1 MYLRK
6 SKKPNGRTYL
16 TIVQGYRDED
26 GKNKART
33 VRSLGYV
40 DALEAEFDDPVA
52 HFEEECRRMTEEAAR
67 AQAPVTVEFSAAR
80 KIDKRS
86 EGRVEL
92 GAAVPSA
99 YLHRDLGVWSFFERK
114 RTSRGFSYDPCR
126 VLELLVWDRMAHPSS
141 KRAAWE
147 ARGRFPRK
155 CGFTADDVYRCL
167 TYLDDNADALV
178 SSMNASLEESRGP
191 RDTSCLYYDV
201 TNYYFECDEEDG
213 FRMRGV
219 SKEHRPS
226 PIVQMGLFLDSDGLP
241 LGYELFP
248 GNRNDM
254 TTLLPAMSKAG
265 VRDLPRGE
273 RVVVVADKGLNTSA
287 NIAACVLDGNGYIF
301 SQSVRKATRG
311 LKSWVLDDAGYE
323 ESAPGSFKIKSRVSE
338 KAVYVAGEDGKRRRV
353 MVPVKEVAF
362 WSRDY
367 FERSRRERAK
377 VVEKSRAA
385 VARGDMPSAAAKTSV
400 RYAKDVPVV
409 RETGEAADHN
419 WGHRRG
425 EDRRRRGHGRLLL
438 HRHLR
443 AGHGRPRGHRRL
455 PRALEDRGVLPGD
468 EGRPRR
474 APRLLLH
481 RVPHTRPLP
490 RLLHSAARHA
500 AHAAGHGA
508 QILRSADIGGS
519 RRRDG
524 PPHGPQPLPVR
535 LPDRPHRRARGSRR
549 DRPVAPGAHPRADPI
564 HHGGCEETEELGRTT
579 PENVTR
585 KRAVLPAP
593 EPVPGGVVFI

>member
-1 MYLRK
+1 M
-6 SKKPNGRTYL
+6 
-16 TIVQGYRDED
+16 
-26 GKNKART
+26 
-33 VRSLGYV
+33 
-40 DALEAEFDDPVA
+40 
-52 HFEEECRRMTEEAAR
+52 
-67 AQAPVTVEFSAAR
+67 TVEFSAAR
-80 KIDKRS
+80 RIDKRS

-126 VLELLVWDRMAHPSS
+126 ILELLVWDRIAHPSS

-167 TYLDDNADALV
+167 TYLDENADALV

-191 RDTSCLYYDV
+191 RDASCLYYDV
-201 TNYYFECDEEDG
+201 TNYYFECGEEDG

-265 VRDLPRGE
+265 VRDLPWGE

-323 ESAPGSFKIKSRVSE
+323 ESASGSFKIKSRISE

-385 VARGDMPSAAAKTSV
+385 VAAATYRRRRRKRRCATRRTCPS
-400 RYAKDVPVV
+400 V
-409 RETGEAADHN
+409 RETGEAASHN
-419 WGHRRG
+419 WVVDEERIA
-425 EDRRRRGHGRLLL
+425 RRRGHGRLLL

-443 AGHGRPRGHRRL
+443 AGDGRPRRHRRL
-455 PRALEDRGVLPGD
+455 PRALADRGVLPGD

-474 APRLLLH
+474 APGLLLH
-481 RVPHTRPLP
+481 RVPHTRTLP
-490 RLLHSAARHA
+490 RLLRGAARHA
-500 AHAAGHGA
+500 AHAARHRA

-579 PENVTR
+579 PEKVTR
-585 KRAVLPAP
+585 KRAVLPAQRRRTALF
-593 EPVPGGVVFI
+593 GCKS

>member
-16 TIVQGYRDED
+16 TIVQGYRDAD
-26 GKNKART
+26 GKNRART
-33 VRSLGYV
+33 VKSLGYV

-52 HFEEECRRMTEEAAR
+52 HFEEECRRMTAEAAR
-67 AQAPVTVEFSAAR
+67 AEAPIAVEFTASK
-80 KIDKRS
+80 KIDKRA

-99 YLHRDLGVWSFFERK
+99 YLHRDLGIWPFFERK
-114 RTSRGFSYDPCR
+114 RTARGFAFDPCR
-126 VLELLVWDRMAHPSS
+126 VLELLVWDRIAHPSS
-141 KRAAWE
+141 KLAAWQ

-155 CGFTADDVYRCL
+155 CDFAADDVYRCL
-167 TYLDDNADALV
+167 TYLDDNAGALV
-178 SSMNASLEESRGP
+178 RHMNASLEAARGP
-191 RDTSCLYYDV
+191 RDTTCLYYDV
-201 TNYYFECDEEDG
+201 TNYYFESEGEDG

-226 PIVQMGLFLDSDGLP
+226 PIVQMGLFLDSDGIP
-241 LGYELFP
+241 LDYELFP

-301 SQSVRKATRG
+301 SQSVRKATKG

-323 ESAPGSFKIKSRVSE
+323 ESASGSFKIKSRISE

-385 VARGDMPSAAAKTSV
+385 VARGDMSSAAAKTSV

-419 WGHRRG
+419 WVID
-425 EDRRRRGHGRLLL
+425 EDRIAADEAMDGYYCIVTSEQDMDDREVIDAYRGLWRIEESFRVMKGDLGARPVYCSTESHIRAHFLVCYIALLAMRLMQLDTGRKY
-438 HRHLR
+438 
-443 AGHGRPRGHRRL
+443 
-455 PRALEDRGVLPGD
+455 
-468 EGRPRR
+468 
-474 APRLLLH
+474 
-481 RVPHTRPLP
+481 
-490 RLLHSAARHA
+490 SAAQISEA
-500 AHAAGHGA
+500 LAGVTGHLMDRNLYLFDYRTDLTDELAGA
-508 QILRSADIGGS
+508 VGIDLSRQVLTRGQIRSIMAD
-519 RRRDG
+519 
-524 PPHGPQPLPVR
+524 VKK
-535 LPDRPHRRARGSRR
+535 
-549 DRPVAPGAHPRADPI
+549 PR
-564 HHGGCEETEELGRTT
+564 
-579 PENVTR
+579 
-585 KRAVLPAP
+585 K
-593 EPVPGGVVFI
+593 

>member
-52 HFEEECRRMTEEAAR
+52 HFEEECRRMTAEAAR
-67 AQAPVTVEFSAAR
+67 AEAPIAVEFTASK
-80 KIDKRS
+80 KIDKRA

-99 YLHRDLGVWSFFERK
+99 YLHRDLGIWSFFERK
-114 RTSRGFSYDPCR
+114 RTARGFSYDPCR
-126 VLELLVWDRMAHPSS
+126 ILELLVWDRIAHPSS

-167 TYLDDNADALV
+167 TYLDENADALV

-191 RDTSCLYYDV
+191 RDASCLYYDV

-265 VRDLPRGE
+265 VRDLPWGE

-301 SQSVRKATRG
+301 SQSVRKAAKG

-323 ESAPGSFKIKSRVSE
+323 ESASGSFKIKSRISE

-353 MVPVKEVAF
+353 TVPVKEVAF

-385 VARGDMPSAAAKTSV
+385 VARGDLSSAAAKTSV

-409 RETGEAADHN
+409 RGTGEAADHN
-419 WGHRRG
+419 WVVDEERIAADEAMDGYYCIVTSEQEMDDRDVIDAYRG
-425 EDRRRRGHGRLLL
+425 LWRIEESFRVMKGDFDARPVYCSTESHIRAHFLVCYIALLAMRLMQLDTGRKY
-438 HRHLR
+438 
-443 AGHGRPRGHRRL
+443 
-455 PRALEDRGVLPGD
+455 
-468 EGRPRR
+468 
-474 APRLLLH
+474 
-481 RVPHTRPLP
+481 
-490 RLLHSAARHA
+490 SAAQISEA
-500 AHAAGHGA
+500 LAGVTATSWTATSTCSTTGPTSPTSS
-508 QILRSADIGGS
+508 REPSGS
-519 RRRDG
+519 TC
-524 PPHGPQPLPVR
+524 
-535 LPDRPHRRARGSRR
+535 RARCSPAGRS
-549 DRPVAPGAHPRADPI
+549 DPSW
-564 HHGGCEETEELGRTT
+564 RM
-579 PENVTR
+579 
-585 KRAVLPAP
+585 
-593 EPVPGGVVFI
+593 

>member
-16 TIVQGYRDED
+16 TIVQGYRDEN
-26 GKNKART
+26 GKNRART
-33 VRSLGYV
+33 VKSLGYV
-40 DALEAEFDDPVA
+40 DALEAEFGDPVA
-52 HFEEECRRMTEEAAR
+52 HFEEECRRMTAEAAR
-67 AQAPVTVEFSAAR
+67 AEAPIAVQFTASK
-80 KIDKRS
+80 KIDKRA

-99 YLHRDLGVWSFFERK
+99 YLHRDLGIWSFFERK
-114 RTSRGFSYDPCR
+114 RTARGFSYDPCR
-126 VLELLVWDRMAHPSS
+126 ILELLVWDRIAHPSS
-141 KRAAWE
+141 KHAAWQ
-147 ARGRFPRK
+147 ARERFPRK

-167 TYLDDNADALV
+167 TYLDGNADALV

-191 RDTSCLYYDV
+191 RDASCLYYDV
-201 TNYYFECDEEDG
+201 TNYYFECGEEDG

-301 SQSVRKATRG
+301 SQSVRKATKG

-323 ESAPGSFKIKSRVSE
+323 ESASGSFKIKSRVSE

-385 VARGDMPSAAAKTSV
+385 VARGDMSSAAAKTSV

-419 WGHRRG
+419 WVID
-425 EDRRRRGHGRLLL
+425 EDRIAADEAMDGYYCLVTSEQEMDDREVIDAYRGLWRIEESFRVMKGDLDARPVYCSTESHIRAHFLVCYIALLAMRLMQLDTGRKY
-438 HRHLR
+438 
-443 AGHGRPRGHRRL
+443 
-455 PRALEDRGVLPGD
+455 
-468 EGRPRR
+468 
-474 APRLLLH
+474 
-481 RVPHTRPLP
+481 
-490 RLLHSAARHA
+490 SAAQISEA
-500 AHAAGHGA
+500 LAGVTGHLMDRNLYLFDYRTDLTDELAGA
-508 QILRSADIGGS
+508 VGIDLSRQVLTRGQIRSIMAD
-519 RRRDG
+519 
-524 PPHGPQPLPVR
+524 VKK
-535 LPDRPHRRARGSRR
+535 
-549 DRPVAPGAHPRADPI
+549 PR
-564 HHGGCEETEELGRTT
+564 
-579 PENVTR
+579 
-585 KRAVLPAP
+585 K
-593 EPVPGGVVFI
+593 

>member
-52 HFEEECRRMTEEAAR
+52 HFEEECRRMTAEAAR
-67 AQAPVTVEFSAAR
+67 AEAPIAVEFTASK
-80 KIDKRS
+80 KIDKRA

-126 VLELLVWDRMAHPSS
+126 ILELLVWDRIAHPSS

-167 TYLDDNADALV
+167 TYLDENADALV

-191 RDTSCLYYDV
+191 RDASCLYYDV

-265 VRDLPRGE
+265 VRDLPWGE

-323 ESAPGSFKIKSRVSE
+323 ESASGSFKIKSRISE

-353 MVPVKEVAF
+353 TVPVKEVAF

-385 VARGDMPSAAAKTSV
+385 VARGDLSSAAAKTSV

-419 WGHRRG
+419 WVVDEERIAADEAMDGYYCIVTSEQEMDDRDVIDAYRG
-425 EDRRRRGHGRLLL
+425 LWRIEESFRVMKGDLGARPVYCSTESRIRAHFLVCYVALLAMRLMQLDTGRKY
-438 HRHLR
+438 
-443 AGHGRPRGHRRL
+443 
-455 PRALEDRGVLPGD
+455 
-468 EGRPRR
+468 
-474 APRLLLH
+474 
-481 RVPHTRPLP
+481 
-490 RLLHSAARHA
+490 SAAQISEA
-500 AHAAGHGA
+500 LAGVTGHLMDRNLYLFDYRTDLTDELAGA
-508 QILRSADIGGS
+508 VGIDLSRQVLTRGQIRSIMAD
-519 RRRDG
+519 
-524 PPHGPQPLPVR
+524 VKK
-535 LPDRPHRRARGSRR
+535 
-549 DRPVAPGAHPRADPI
+549 PRS
-564 HHGGCEETEELGRTT
+564 
-579 PENVTR
+579 
-585 KRAVLPAP
+585 
-593 EPVPGGVVFI
+593 

>member
-33 VRSLGYV
+33 VKSLGYV

-52 HFEEECRRMTEEAAR
+52 HFEEECRRMTAEAAR

-80 KIDKRS
+80 RIDKRS

-126 VLELLVWDRMAHPSS
+126 ILELLVWDRIAHPSS

-167 TYLDDNADALV
+167 TYLDGNADALV

-191 RDTSCLYYDV
+191 RDASCLYYDV

-265 VRDLPRGE
+265 VRDLPWGE

-301 SQSVRKATRG
+301 SQSVRKATKG

-323 ESAPGSFKIKSRVSE
+323 ESASGSFKIKSRISE

-385 VARGDMPSAAAKTSV
+385 VARGDLSSAAAKTSV

-409 RETGEAADHN
+409 RETGEAASHN
-419 WGHRRG
+419 WVVDEERIAADEAMDGYYCIVTSEQEMDDRDVIDAYRG
-425 EDRRRRGHGRLLL
+425 LWRIEESFRVMKGDFDARPVYCSTESHIRAHFLVCYVALLAMRLMQLDTGRKY
-438 HRHLR
+438 
-443 AGHGRPRGHRRL
+443 
-455 PRALEDRGVLPGD
+455 
-468 EGRPRR
+468 
-474 APRLLLH
+474 
-481 RVPHTRPLP
+481 
-490 RLLHSAARHA
+490 SAAQISEA
-500 AHAAGHGA
+500 LAGVTGHLMDRNLYLFDYRTDLTDELAGA
-508 QILRSADIGGS
+508 VGIDLSRQVLTRGQIRSIMAD
-519 RRRDG
+519 
-524 PPHGPQPLPVR
+524 VKK
-535 LPDRPHRRARGSRR
+535 
-549 DRPVAPGAHPRADPI
+549 PRS
-564 HHGGCEETEELGRTT
+564 
-579 PENVTR
+579 
-585 KRAVLPAP
+585 
-593 EPVPGGVVFI
+593 

>member
-16 TIVQGYRDED
+16 TIVQGYRDAG
-26 GKNKART
+26 GKNRART
-33 VRSLGYV
+33 VKSLGYV

-52 HFEEECRRMTEEAAR
+52 HFEEECRRMTAEAAR
-67 AQAPVTVEFSAAR
+67 AEAPIAVEFTASK
-80 KIDKRS
+80 KIDKRA

-99 YLHRDLGVWSFFERK
+99 YLHRDLGIWSFFERK
-114 RTSRGFSYDPCR
+114 RTARGFSYDPCR
-126 VLELLVWDRMAHPSS
+126 ILELLVWDRIAHPSS

-167 TYLDDNADALV
+167 TYLDENADALV

-191 RDTSCLYYDV
+191 RDASCLYYDV

-265 VRDLPRGE
+265 VRDLPWGE

-301 SQSVRKATRG
+301 SQSVRKATKG

-323 ESAPGSFKIKSRVSE
+323 ESASGSFKIKSRISE

-353 MVPVKEVAF
+353 TVPVKEVAF

-385 VARGDMPSAAAKTSV
+385 VARGDLSSAAAKTSV

-409 RETGEAADHN
+409 RETGEAASHN
-419 WGHRRG
+419 WVVDEERIAADEAMDGYYCIVTSEQEMDDRDVIDAYRG
-425 EDRRRRGHGRLLL
+425 LWRIEESFRVMKGDFDARPVYCSTESHIRAHFLVCYIALLAMRLMQLDTGRKY
-438 HRHLR
+438 
-443 AGHGRPRGHRRL
+443 
-455 PRALEDRGVLPGD
+455 
-468 EGRPRR
+468 
-474 APRLLLH
+474 
-481 RVPHTRPLP
+481 
-490 RLLHSAARHA
+490 SAAQISEA
-500 AHAAGHGA
+500 LAGVTGHLMDRNLYLFDYRTDLTDELAGA
-508 QILRSADIGGS
+508 VGIDLSRQVLTRGQIRSIMAD
-519 RRRDG
+519 
-524 PPHGPQPLPVR
+524 VKK
-535 LPDRPHRRARGSRR
+535 
-549 DRPVAPGAHPRADPI
+549 PRS
-564 HHGGCEETEELGRTT
+564 
-579 PENVTR
+579 
-585 KRAVLPAP
+585 
-593 EPVPGGVVFI
+593 

>member
-16 TIVQGYRDED
+16 TIVQGYRDEN
-26 GKNKART
+26 GKNRART
-33 VRSLGYV
+33 VKSLGYV
-40 DALEAEFDDPVA
+40 DALEAEFGDPVA
-52 HFEEECRRMTEEAAR
+52 HFEEECRRMTAEAAR
-67 AQAPVTVEFSAAR
+67 AEAPIAVEFTASK
-80 KIDKRS
+80 KIDKRA

-99 YLHRDLGVWSFFERK
+99 YLHRDLGIWSFFERK
-114 RTSRGFSYDPCR
+114 RTARGFSYDPCR
-126 VLELLVWDRMAHPSS
+126 ILELLVWDRIAHPSS
-141 KRAAWE
+141 KHAAWE
-147 ARGRFPRK
+147 ARERFPRK

-167 TYLDDNADALV
+167 TYLDGNADALV

-191 RDTSCLYYDV
+191 RDASCLYYDV
-201 TNYYFECDEEDG
+201 TNYYFECGEEDG

-265 VRDLPRGE
+265 VRDLPWGE

-301 SQSVRKATRG
+301 SQSVRKATKG

-323 ESAPGSFKIKSRVSE
+323 ESASGSFKIKSRVSE
-338 KAVYVAGEDGKRRRV
+338 KAVYVAGEDGRRRKA

-385 VARGDMPSAAAKTSV
+385 VARGDMSSSAAKTSV

-419 WGHRRG
+419 WVIDEERIAADEAMDGYYCIVTSEQDMDDREVIDAYRG
-425 EDRRRRGHGRLLL
+425 LWRIEESFRVMKGDFDARPVYCSTESHIRAHFLVCYIALLAMRLMQLDTGRKY
-438 HRHLR
+438 
-443 AGHGRPRGHRRL
+443 
-455 PRALEDRGVLPGD
+455 
-468 EGRPRR
+468 
-474 APRLLLH
+474 
-481 RVPHTRPLP
+481 
-490 RLLHSAARHA
+490 SAAQISEA
-500 AHAAGHGA
+500 LAGVTGHLMDRNLYLFDYRTDLTDELAGA
-508 QILRSADIGGS
+508 VGIDLSRQVLTRGQIRSIMAD
-519 RRRDG
+519 
-524 PPHGPQPLPVR
+524 VKK
-535 LPDRPHRRARGSRR
+535 
-549 DRPVAPGAHPRADPI
+549 PRS
-564 HHGGCEETEELGRTT
+564 
-579 PENVTR
+579 
-585 KRAVLPAP
+585 
-593 EPVPGGVVFI
+593 

>member
-16 TIVQGYRDED
+16 TIVQGYRDEN
-26 GKNKART
+26 GKNRART
-33 VRSLGYV
+33 VKSLGYV
-40 DALEAEFDDPVA
+40 DALEAEFGDPVA
-52 HFEEECRRMTEEAAR
+52 HFEEECRRMTAEAAR
-67 AQAPVTVEFSAAR
+67 AEAPIAVQFTASK
-80 KIDKRS
+80 KIDKRA

-99 YLHRDLGVWSFFERK
+99 YLHRDLGIWSFFERK
-114 RTSRGFSYDPCR
+114 RTARGFSYDPCR
-126 VLELLVWDRMAHPSS
+126 ILELLVWDRIAHPSS
-141 KRAAWE
+141 KHAAWE
-147 ARGRFPRK
+147 ARERFPRK

-167 TYLDDNADALV
+167 TYLDGNADALV

-191 RDTSCLYYDV
+191 RDASCLYYDV
-201 TNYYFECDEEDG
+201 TNYYFECGEEDG

-323 ESAPGSFKIKSRVSE
+323 ESASGSFRIKSRVSE

-385 VARGDMPSAAAKTSV
+385 VARGDMSSAAAKTSV

-419 WGHRRG
+419 WVID
-425 EDRRRRGHGRLLL
+425 EDRIAADEAMDGYYCIVTSEQDMDDREVIDAYRGLWRIEESFRVMKGDFDARPVYCSTESHIRAHFLVCYIALLAMRLMQLDTGRKY
-438 HRHLR
+438 
-443 AGHGRPRGHRRL
+443 
-455 PRALEDRGVLPGD
+455 
-468 EGRPRR
+468 
-474 APRLLLH
+474 
-481 RVPHTRPLP
+481 
-490 RLLHSAARHA
+490 SAAQISEA
-500 AHAAGHGA
+500 LAGVTGHLMDRNLYLFDYRTDLTDELAGA
-508 QILRSADIGGS
+508 VGIDLSRQVLTRGQIRSIMAD
-519 RRRDG
+519 
-524 PPHGPQPLPVR
+524 VKK
-535 LPDRPHRRARGSRR
+535 
-549 DRPVAPGAHPRADPI
+549 PRS
-564 HHGGCEETEELGRTT
+564 
-579 PENVTR
+579 
-585 KRAVLPAP
+585 
-593 EPVPGGVVFI
+593 

>member
-16 TIVQGYRDED
+16 TIVQGYRDEN
-26 GKNKART
+26 GKNRART
-33 VRSLGYV
+33 VKSLGYV
-40 DALEAEFDDPVA
+40 DALEAELDDPVA
-52 HFEEECRRMTEEAAR
+52 HFEEECRRMTAEAAR
-67 AQAPVTVEFSAAR
+67 AEAPIAVEFTASK
-80 KIDKRS
+80 KIDKRA

-99 YLHRDLGVWSFFERK
+99 YLHRDLGIWSFFERK
-114 RTSRGFSYDPCR
+114 RTARGFSYDPCR
-126 VLELLVWDRMAHPSS
+126 ILELLVWDRIAHPSS
-141 KRAAWE
+141 KHAAWQ
-147 ARGRFPRK
+147 ARERFPRK

-167 TYLDDNADALV
+167 TYLDGNADALV

-191 RDTSCLYYDV
+191 RDASCLYYDV
-201 TNYYFECDEEDG
+201 TNYYFECGEEDG

-301 SQSVRKATRG
+301 SQSVRKATKG
-311 LKSWVLDDAGYE
+311 LKSWVLDDAGYG
-323 ESAPGSFKIKSRVSE
+323 ESAPGSFRIKSRVSE

-385 VARGDMPSAAAKTSV
+385 VARGDMSSAAAKTSV

-419 WGHRRG
+419 WVID
-425 EDRRRRGHGRLLL
+425 EDRIAADEAMDGYYCLVTSEQEMDDREVIDAYRGLWRIEESFRVMKGDLDARPVYCSTESHIRAHFLVCYIALLAMRLMQLDTGRKY
-438 HRHLR
+438 
-443 AGHGRPRGHRRL
+443 
-455 PRALEDRGVLPGD
+455 
-468 EGRPRR
+468 
-474 APRLLLH
+474 
-481 RVPHTRPLP
+481 
-490 RLLHSAARHA
+490 SAAQISEA
-500 AHAAGHGA
+500 LAGVTGHLVDRNLYLFDYRTDLTDELAGA
-508 QILRSADIGGS
+508 VGIDLSRQVLTRGQIRSIMAD
-519 RRRDG
+519 
-524 PPHGPQPLPVR
+524 VR
-535 LPDRPHRRARGSRR
+535 K
-549 DRPVAPGAHPRADPI
+549 PRS
-564 HHGGCEETEELGRTT
+564 
-579 PENVTR
+579 
-585 KRAVLPAP
+585 
-593 EPVPGGVVFI
+593 

>member
-80 KIDKRS
+80 RIGKRS

-126 VLELLVWDRMAHPSS
+126 ILELLVWDRIAHPSS

-167 TYLDDNADALV
+167 TYLDENADALV

-191 RDTSCLYYDV
+191 RDASCLYYDV
-201 TNYYFECDEEDG
+201 TNYYFECGEEDG

-265 VRDLPRGE
+265 VRDLPWGE

-323 ESAPGSFKIKSRVSE
+323 ESASGSFKIKSRISE

-385 VARGDMPSAAAKTSV
+385 VARGDLSSAAAKTSV

-409 RETGEAADHN
+409 RETGEAASHN
-419 WGHRRG
+419 WVVDEERIAADEAMDGYYCIVTSEQEMDDRDVIDAYRG
-425 EDRRRRGHGRLLL
+425 LWRIEESFRVMKGDLGARPVYCSTESRIRAHFLVCYVALLVMRLMQLDTGRKY
-438 HRHLR
+438 
-443 AGHGRPRGHRRL
+443 
-455 PRALEDRGVLPGD
+455 
-468 EGRPRR
+468 
-474 APRLLLH
+474 
-481 RVPHTRPLP
+481 
-490 RLLHSAARHA
+490 SAAQISEA
-500 AHAAGHGA
+500 LAGVTGHLMDRNLYLFDYRTDLTDELAGA
-508 QILRSADIGGS
+508 VGIDLSRQVLTRGQIRSIMAD
-519 RRRDG
+519 
-524 PPHGPQPLPVR
+524 VKK
-535 LPDRPHRRARGSRR
+535 
-549 DRPVAPGAHPRADPI
+549 PRS
-564 HHGGCEETEELGRTT
+564 
-579 PENVTR
+579 
-585 KRAVLPAP
+585 
-593 EPVPGGVVFI
+593 

>member
-16 TIVQGYRDED
+16 TIVQGYRDAG
-26 GKNKART
+26 GKNRART
-33 VRSLGYV
+33 VKSLGYV

-52 HFEEECRRMTEEAAR
+52 HFEEECRRMTAEAAR
-67 AQAPVTVEFSAAR
+67 AEAPVTVEFSAAR
-80 KIDKRS
+80 RIDKRS

-114 RTSRGFSYDPCR
+114 RTARGFSYDPCR
-126 VLELLVWDRMAHPSS
+126 ILELLVWDRIAHPSS

-167 TYLDDNADALV
+167 TYLDENADALV
-178 SSMNASLEESRGP
+178 SSMNASLEQSRGP
-191 RDTSCLYYDV
+191 RDASCLYYDV

-265 VRDLPRGE
+265 VRDLPWGE

-301 SQSVRKATRG
+301 SQSVRKATKG

-323 ESAPGSFKIKSRVSE
+323 ESASGSFKIKSRISE
-338 KAVYVAGEDGKRRRV
+338 KAVYVAGEDGKKRRV
-353 MVPVKEVAF
+353 TVPVKEVAF

-385 VARGDMPSAAAKTSV
+385 VARGDLSSAAAKTSV

-419 WGHRRG
+419 WVVDEERIAADEAMDGYYCIVTSEQEMDDRDVIDAYRG
-425 EDRRRRGHGRLLL
+425 LWRIEESFRVMKGDFDARPVYCSTESHIRAHFLVCYIALLAMRLMQLDTGRKY
-438 HRHLR
+438 
-443 AGHGRPRGHRRL
+443 
-455 PRALEDRGVLPGD
+455 
-468 EGRPRR
+468 
-474 APRLLLH
+474 
-481 RVPHTRPLP
+481 
-490 RLLHSAARHA
+490 SAAQISEA
-500 AHAAGHGA
+500 LAGVTGHLMDRNLYLFDYRTDLTDELAGA
-508 QILRSADIGGS
+508 VGIDLSRQVLTRGQIRSIMAD
-519 RRRDG
+519 
-524 PPHGPQPLPVR
+524 VKK
-535 LPDRPHRRARGSRR
+535 
-549 DRPVAPGAHPRADPI
+549 PRS
-564 HHGGCEETEELGRTT
+564 
-579 PENVTR
+579 
-585 KRAVLPAP
+585 
-593 EPVPGGVVFI
+593 

>member
-33 VRSLGYV
+33 VKSLGYV

-52 HFEEECRRMTEEAAR
+52 HFEEECRRMTAEAAR
-67 AQAPVTVEFSAAR
+67 AEAPIAVEFTASK
-80 KIDKRS
+80 KIDKRA

-126 VLELLVWDRMAHPSS
+126 ILELLVWDRIAHPSS

-167 TYLDDNADALV
+167 TYLDENADALV

-191 RDTSCLYYDV
+191 RDASCLYYDV

-265 VRDLPRGE
+265 VRDLPWGE

-323 ESAPGSFKIKSRVSE
+323 ESASGSFKIKSRISE

-353 MVPVKEVAF
+353 TVPVKEVAF

-385 VARGDMPSAAAKTSV
+385 VARGDLSSAAAKTSV

-419 WGHRRG
+419 WVVDEERIAADEAMDGYYCIVTSEQEMDDRDVIDAYRG
-425 EDRRRRGHGRLLL
+425 LWRIEESFRVMKGDLGARPVYCSTESRIRAHFLVCYVALLAMRLMQLDTGRKY
-438 HRHLR
+438 
-443 AGHGRPRGHRRL
+443 
-455 PRALEDRGVLPGD
+455 
-468 EGRPRR
+468 
-474 APRLLLH
+474 
-481 RVPHTRPLP
+481 
-490 RLLHSAARHA
+490 SAAQISEA
-500 AHAAGHGA
+500 LAGVTGHLMDRNLYLFDYRTDLTDELAGA
-508 QILRSADIGGS
+508 VGIDLSRQVLTRGQIRSIMAD
-519 RRRDG
+519 
-524 PPHGPQPLPVR
+524 VKK
-535 LPDRPHRRARGSRR
+535 
-549 DRPVAPGAHPRADPI
+549 PRS
-564 HHGGCEETEELGRTT
+564 
-579 PENVTR
+579 
-585 KRAVLPAP
+585 
-593 EPVPGGVVFI
+593 

>member
-1 MYLRK
+1 MIVYLRK

-126 VLELLVWDRMAHPSS
+126 ILELLVWDRIAHPSS

-167 TYLDDNADALV
+167 TYLDENADALV

-191 RDTSCLYYDV
+191 RDASCLYYDV

-265 VRDLPRGE
+265 VRDLPWGE

-301 SQSVRKATRG
+301 SQSVRKATR
-311 LKSWVLDDAGYE
+311 
-323 ESAPGSFKIKSRVSE
+323 
-338 KAVYVAGEDGKRRRV
+338 
-353 MVPVKEVAF
+353 
-362 WSRDY
+362 
-367 FERSRRERAK
+367 
-377 VVEKSRAA
+377 
-385 VARGDMPSAAAKTSV
+385 
-400 RYAKDVPVV
+400 
-409 RETGEAADHN
+409 
-419 WGHRRG
+419 
-425 EDRRRRGHGRLLL
+425 
-438 HRHLR
+438 
-443 AGHGRPRGHRRL
+443 
-455 PRALEDRGVLPGD
+455 
-468 EGRPRR
+468 
-474 APRLLLH
+474 
-481 RVPHTRPLP
+481 
-490 RLLHSAARHA
+490 
-500 AHAAGHGA
+500 
-508 QILRSADIGGS
+508 
-519 RRRDG
+519 
-524 PPHGPQPLPVR
+524 
-535 LPDRPHRRARGSRR
+535 
-549 DRPVAPGAHPRADPI
+549 
-564 HHGGCEETEELGRTT
+564 C
-579 PENVTR
+579 
-585 KRAVLPAP
+585 
-593 EPVPGGVVFI
+593 

>member
-33 VRSLGYV
+33 VKSLGYV

-52 HFEEECRRMTEEAAR
+52 HFEEECRRMTAEAAR
-67 AQAPVTVEFSAAR
+67 AEAPIAVEFTASK
-80 KIDKRS
+80 KIDKRA

-99 YLHRDLGVWSFFERK
+99 YLHRDLGIWSFFERK
-114 RTSRGFSYDPCR
+114 RTARGFSYDPCR
-126 VLELLVWDRMAHPSS
+126 ILELLVWDRIAHPSS
-141 KRAAWE
+141 KRAAWQ

-167 TYLDDNADALV
+167 TYLDENADALV
-178 SSMNASLEESRGP
+178 SSMNASLEQSRGP
-191 RDTSCLYYDV
+191 RDASCLYYDV

-265 VRDLPRGE
+265 VRDLPWGE

-301 SQSVRKATRG
+301 SQSVRKATKG

-323 ESAPGSFKIKSRVSE
+323 ESASGSFKIKSRISE

-353 MVPVKEVAF
+353 TVPVKEVAF

-385 VARGDMPSAAAKTSV
+385 VARGDLSSAAAKTSV

-409 RETGEAADHN
+409 RETGEAASHN
-419 WGHRRG
+419 WVVDEERIAADEAMDGYYCIVTSEQEMDDRDVIDAYRG
-425 EDRRRRGHGRLLL
+425 LWRIEESFRVMKGDFDARPVYCSTESHIRAHFLVCYIALLAMRLMQLDTGRKY
-438 HRHLR
+438 
-443 AGHGRPRGHRRL
+443 
-455 PRALEDRGVLPGD
+455 
-468 EGRPRR
+468 
-474 APRLLLH
+474 
-481 RVPHTRPLP
+481 
-490 RLLHSAARHA
+490 SAAQISEA
-500 AHAAGHGA
+500 LAGVTGHLMDRNLYLFDYRTDLTDELAGA
-508 QILRSADIGGS
+508 VGIDLSRQVLTRGQIRSIMAD
-519 RRRDG
+519 
-524 PPHGPQPLPVR
+524 VKK
-535 LPDRPHRRARGSRR
+535 
-549 DRPVAPGAHPRADPI
+549 PRS
-564 HHGGCEETEELGRTT
+564 
-579 PENVTR
+579 
-585 KRAVLPAP
+585 
-593 EPVPGGVVFI
+593 

>member
-26 GKNKART
+26 GKNRART

-40 DALEAEFDDPVA
+40 DALEAEFGDPVA

-99 YLHRDLGVWSFFERK
+99 YLHRDLGVWSFFERR
-114 RTSRGFSYDPCR
+114 RTSRGFDYDPCR
-126 VLELLVWDRMAHPSS
+126 ILELLVWDRMAHPSS
-141 KRAAWE
+141 KHAAWE
-147 ARGRFPRK
+147 ARERFPRK
-155 CGFTADDVYRCL
+155 CSFTADDVYRCL

-178 SSMNASLEESRGP
+178 SSMNASLEASRGP

-201 TNYYFECDEEDG
+201 TNYYFECEEEDG

-265 VRDLPRGE
+265 VRDLPWGQ

-301 SQSVRKATRG
+301 SQSVRKATKG

-323 ESAPGSFKIKSRVSE
+323 ESASGSFKIKSRISE

-385 VARGDMPSAAAKTSV
+385 VARGDMSSAAAKTPV

-419 WGHRRG
+419 WVID
-425 EDRRRRGHGRLLL
+425 EDRIAADEAMDGYYCIVTSEQDMDDREVIDAYRGLWRIEESFRVMKGDFDARPVYCSTESHIRAHFLVCYIALLAMRLMQLDTGRKY
-438 HRHLR
+438 
-443 AGHGRPRGHRRL
+443 
-455 PRALEDRGVLPGD
+455 
-468 EGRPRR
+468 
-474 APRLLLH
+474 
-481 RVPHTRPLP
+481 
-490 RLLHSAARHA
+490 SAAQISEA
-500 AHAAGHGA
+500 LAGVTGHLMDRNLYLFDYRTDLTDELAGA
-508 QILRSADIGGS
+508 VGIDLSRQVLTRGQIRSIMAD
-519 RRRDG
+519 
-524 PPHGPQPLPVR
+524 VKK
-535 LPDRPHRRARGSRR
+535 
-549 DRPVAPGAHPRADPI
+549 PRS
-564 HHGGCEETEELGRTT
+564 
-579 PENVTR
+579 
-585 KRAVLPAP
+585 
-593 EPVPGGVVFI
+593 

>member
-16 TIVQGYRDED
+16 TIVQGYRDAG
-26 GKNKART
+26 GKNRART
-33 VRSLGYV
+33 VKSLGYV

-52 HFEEECRRMTEEAAR
+52 HFEEECRRMTAEAAR
-67 AQAPVTVEFSAAR
+67 AEAPIAVEFTASK
-80 KIDKRS
+80 KIDKRA

-114 RTSRGFSYDPCR
+114 RTARGFSYDPCR
-126 VLELLVWDRMAHPSS
+126 ILELLVWDRIAHPSS
-141 KRAAWE
+141 KRAAWQ

-167 TYLDDNADALV
+167 TYLDENADALV

-191 RDTSCLYYDV
+191 RDASCLYYDV

-265 VRDLPRGE
+265 VRDLPWGE

-301 SQSVRKATRG
+301 SQSVRKATKG

-323 ESAPGSFKIKSRVSE
+323 ESASGSFKIKSRISE

-353 MVPVKEVAF
+353 TVPVKEVAF

-385 VARGDMPSAAAKTSV
+385 VARGDLSSAAAKTSV

-409 RETGEAADHN
+409 RETGEAASHN
-419 WGHRRG
+419 WVVDEERIAADEAMDGYYCIVTSEQEMDDRDVIDAYRG
-425 EDRRRRGHGRLLL
+425 LWRIEESFRVMKGDFDARPVYCSTESHIRAHFLVCYIALLAMRLMQLDTGRKY
-438 HRHLR
+438 
-443 AGHGRPRGHRRL
+443 
-455 PRALEDRGVLPGD
+455 
-468 EGRPRR
+468 
-474 APRLLLH
+474 
-481 RVPHTRPLP
+481 
-490 RLLHSAARHA
+490 SAAQISEA
-500 AHAAGHGA
+500 LAGVTGHLMDRNLYLFDYRTDLTDELAGA
-508 QILRSADIGGS
+508 VGIDLSRQVLTRGQIRSIMAD
-519 RRRDG
+519 
-524 PPHGPQPLPVR
+524 VKK
-535 LPDRPHRRARGSRR
+535 
-549 DRPVAPGAHPRADPI
+549 PRS
-564 HHGGCEETEELGRTT
+564 
-579 PENVTR
+579 
-585 KRAVLPAP
+585 
-593 EPVPGGVVFI
+593 

>member
-16 TIVQGYRDED
+16 TIVQGYRDEN
-26 GKNKART
+26 GKNRART
-33 VRSLGYV
+33 VKSLGYV

-52 HFEEECRRMTEEAAR
+52 HFEEECRRMTAEAAR
-67 AQAPVTVEFSAAR
+67 AEAPIAVEFTASK
-80 KIDKRS
+80 KIDKRA

-99 YLHRDLGVWSFFERK
+99 YLHRDLGIWSFFERK
-114 RTSRGFSYDPCR
+114 RTARGFSYDPCR
-126 VLELLVWDRMAHPSS
+126 ILELLVWDRIAHPSS
-141 KRAAWE
+141 KHAAWQ
-147 ARGRFPRK
+147 ARERFPRK

-167 TYLDDNADALV
+167 TYLDGNADALV

-191 RDTSCLYYDV
+191 RDASCLYYDV
-201 TNYYFECDEEDG
+201 TNYYFECGEEDG

-301 SQSVRKATRG
+301 SQSVRKATKG

-323 ESAPGSFKIKSRVSE
+323 ESASGSFKIKSRVSE

-385 VARGDMPSAAAKTSV
+385 VARGDMSSAAAKTSV

-419 WGHRRG
+419 WVIDEERIADDEAMDGYYCIVTSEQDMDDREVIDAYRG
-425 EDRRRRGHGRLLL
+425 LWRIEESFRVMKGDFDARPVYCSTESHIRAHFLVCYIALLAMRLMQLDTGRKY
-438 HRHLR
+438 
-443 AGHGRPRGHRRL
+443 
-455 PRALEDRGVLPGD
+455 
-468 EGRPRR
+468 
-474 APRLLLH
+474 
-481 RVPHTRPLP
+481 
-490 RLLHSAARHA
+490 SAAQISEA
-500 AHAAGHGA
+500 LAGVTGHLMDRNLYLFDYRTDLTDELAGA
-508 QILRSADIGGS
+508 VGIDLSRQVLTRGQIRSIMAD
-519 RRRDG
+519 
-524 PPHGPQPLPVR
+524 VKK
-535 LPDRPHRRARGSRR
+535 
-549 DRPVAPGAHPRADPI
+549 PR
-564 HHGGCEETEELGRTT
+564 
-579 PENVTR
+579 
-585 KRAVLPAP
+585 K
-593 EPVPGGVVFI
+593 

>member
-16 TIVQGYRDED
+16 TIVQGYRDGN

-40 DALEAEFDDPVA
+40 DTLEAEFDDPVA
-52 HFEEECRRMTEEAAR
+52 HFEEECRRMTAEAAR
-67 AQAPVTVEFSAAR
+67 AEAPIAVEFTASK
-80 KIDKRS
+80 KIDKRA

-99 YLHRDLGVWSFFERK
+99 YLHRDLGIWSFFERK
-114 RTSRGFSYDPCR
+114 RTARGFSYDPCR
-126 VLELLVWDRMAHPSS
+126 ILELLVWDRIAHPSS
-141 KRAAWE
+141 KRAAWQ

-167 TYLDDNADALV
+167 TYLDENADALV
-178 SSMNASLEESRGP
+178 SSMNASLEQSRGP
-191 RDTSCLYYDV
+191 RDASCLYYDV

-265 VRDLPRGE
+265 VRDLPWGE

-301 SQSVRKATRG
+301 SQSVRKAARG

-323 ESAPGSFKIKSRVSE
+323 ESASGSFKIKSRISE

-353 MVPVKEVAF
+353 TVPVKEVAF

-385 VARGDMPSAAAKTSV
+385 VARGDLSSAAAKTSV

-409 RETGEAADHN
+409 RGTGEAADHN
-419 WGHRRG
+419 WVVDEERIAADEAMDGYYCIVTSEQEMDDRDVIDAYRG
-425 EDRRRRGHGRLLL
+425 LWRIEESFRVMKGDFDARPVYCSTESHIRAHFLVCYIALLAMRLMQLDTGRKY
-438 HRHLR
+438 
-443 AGHGRPRGHRRL
+443 
-455 PRALEDRGVLPGD
+455 
-468 EGRPRR
+468 
-474 APRLLLH
+474 
-481 RVPHTRPLP
+481 
-490 RLLHSAARHA
+490 SAAQISEA
-500 AHAAGHGA
+500 LAGVTGHLMDRNLYLFDYRTDLTDELAGA
-508 QILRSADIGGS
+508 VGIDLSRQVLTRGQIRSIMAD
-519 RRRDG
+519 
-524 PPHGPQPLPVR
+524 VKK
-535 LPDRPHRRARGSRR
+535 
-549 DRPVAPGAHPRADPI
+549 PRS
-564 HHGGCEETEELGRTT
+564 
-579 PENVTR
+579 
-585 KRAVLPAP
+585 
-593 EPVPGGVVFI
+593 

>member
-40 DALEAEFDDPVA
+40 DALEAEFGDPVA

-67 AQAPVTVEFSAAR
+67 AQAPVTVEFAAAR
-80 KIDKRS
+80 KIDKRLES
-86 EGRVEL
+86 RVEL

-99 YLHRDLGVWSFFERK
+99 YLHRDLGVWSFFERR

-126 VLELLVWDRMAHPSS
+126 ILELLVWDRIAHPSS
-141 KRAAWE
+141 KHAAWE
-147 ARGRFPRK
+147 AGARFPRK

-167 TYLDDNADALV
+167 TYLDDSADALV
-178 SSMNASLEESRGP
+178 SSMNASLERSRGP

-201 TNYYFECDEEDG
+201 TNYYFECAEEDG

-219 SKEHRPS
+219 SKEHRAG

-265 VRDLPRGE
+265 VRDLPWGE

-301 SQSVRKATRG
+301 SQSVRKATKG

-323 ESAPGSFKIKSRVSE
+323 ESASGSFKLKSRISE
-338 KAVYVAGEDGKRRRV
+338 KAVYVEGEDGRRRRAT
-353 MVPVKEVAF
+353 VPVKEVAF

-385 VARGDMPSAAAKTSV
+385 VARGDLSSAAAKTSV

-419 WGHRRG
+419 WVIDEERIAADEAMDGYYCIVTSEQEMDDREVIDAYRGLWRIEESFRVMKGDLCARPVYCSTESHIRAHFLVCYVALLVMRLMQLDTGRR
-425 EDRRRRGHGRLLL
+425 
-438 HRHLR
+438 
-443 AGHGRPRGHRRL
+443 
-455 PRALEDRGVLPGD
+455 
-468 EGRPRR
+468 
-474 APRLLLH
+474 
-481 RVPHTRPLP
+481 
-490 RLLHSAARHA
+490 HSASEISADLAQVVGHHLGQNLYLFDHRTDLTDEL
-500 AHAAGHGA
+500 AGAVGIDLSRQVLTRA
-508 QILRSADIGGS
+508 QIRSIMAD
-519 RRRDG
+519 
-524 PPHGPQPLPVR
+524 VKK
-535 LPDRPHRRARGSRR
+535 
-549 DRPVAPGAHPRADPI
+549 PRS
-564 HHGGCEETEELGRTT
+564 
-579 PENVTR
+579 
-585 KRAVLPAP
+585 
-593 EPVPGGVVFI
+593 

>member
-16 TIVQGYRDED
+16 TIVQGYRDEN
-26 GKNKART
+26 GKNRART
-33 VRSLGYV
+33 VKSLGYV
-40 DALEAEFDDPVA
+40 DALEAEFGDPVA
-52 HFEEECRRMTEEAAR
+52 HFEEECRRMTAEAAR
-67 AQAPVTVEFSAAR
+67 AEAPIAVEFTASK
-80 KIDKRS
+80 KIDKRA

-99 YLHRDLGVWSFFERK
+99 YLHRDLGIWSFFERK
-114 RTSRGFSYDPCR
+114 RTARGFSYDPCR
-126 VLELLVWDRMAHPSS
+126 ILELLVWDRIAHPSS
-141 KRAAWE
+141 KHAAWQ
-147 ARGRFPRK
+147 ARERFPRK
-155 CGFTADDVYRCL
+155 CGFTADDVCRCL
-167 TYLDDNADALV
+167 TYLDGNADALV

-191 RDTSCLYYDV
+191 RDASCLYYDV
-201 TNYYFECDEEDG
+201 TNYYFECGEEDG

-301 SQSVRKATRG
+301 SQSVRKATKG

-323 ESAPGSFKIKSRVSE
+323 ESASGSFKIKSRVSE

-385 VARGDMPSAAAKTSV
+385 VARGDMSSAAAKTSV

-419 WGHRRG
+419 WVID
-425 EDRRRRGHGRLLL
+425 EDRIAADEAMDGYYCLVTSEQEMDDREVIDAYRGLWRIEESFRVMKGDFDARPVYCSTESHIRAHFLVCYIALLAMRLMQLDTGRKY
-438 HRHLR
+438 
-443 AGHGRPRGHRRL
+443 
-455 PRALEDRGVLPGD
+455 
-468 EGRPRR
+468 
-474 APRLLLH
+474 
-481 RVPHTRPLP
+481 
-490 RLLHSAARHA
+490 SAAQISEA
-500 AHAAGHGA
+500 LAGVTGHLMDRNLYLFDYRTDLTDELAGA
-508 QILRSADIGGS
+508 VGIDLSRQVLTRGQIRSIMAD
-519 RRRDG
+519 
-524 PPHGPQPLPVR
+524 VKK
-535 LPDRPHRRARGSRR
+535 
-549 DRPVAPGAHPRADPI
+549 PRS
-564 HHGGCEETEELGRTT
+564 
-579 PENVTR
+579 
-585 KRAVLPAP
+585 
-593 EPVPGGVVFI
+593 

>member
-16 TIVQGYRDED
+16 TIVQGYRDES

-33 VRSLGYV
+33 VKSLGYV

-52 HFEEECRRMTEEAAR
+52 HFEEECRRMTAEAAR
-67 AQAPVTVEFSAAR
+67 AEAPIAVEFTASK

-114 RTSRGFSYDPCR
+114 RTARGFSYDPCR
-126 VLELLVWDRMAHPSS
+126 ILELLVWDRIAHPSS
-141 KRAAWE
+141 KHAAWE
-147 ARGRFPRK
+147 ARERFPRK

-167 TYLDDNADALV
+167 TYLDGNADALV

-191 RDTSCLYYDV
+191 RDASCLYYDV
-201 TNYYFECDEEDG
+201 TNYYFECAEEDG

-219 SKEHRPS
+219 SKERRPS

-265 VRDLPRGE
+265 VRDIPWGG
-273 RVVVVADKGLNTSA
+273 RVIVVADKGLNTSA

-301 SQSVRKATRG
+301 SQSVRKATKG

-323 ESAPGSFKIKSRVSE
+323 ESASGSFKIKSRVSE
-338 KAVYVAGEDGKRRRV
+338 KAVYVAGEDGRRRRV

-385 VARGDMPSAAAKTSV
+385 VARGDMSSAAAKTSA
-400 RYAKDVPVV
+400 RYAKDAPVV
-409 RETGEAADHN
+409 RETGEAAAHN
-419 WGHRRG
+419 WVIDEERIAADEAMDGCYCIVTSEQEMGDRDVIDAYRG
-425 EDRRRRGHGRLLL
+425 LWRVEESFRVMKGDFDARPVYCSTESRIRAHFLVCYVALLAMRLMQLDTGRKY
-438 HRHLR
+438 
-443 AGHGRPRGHRRL
+443 
-455 PRALEDRGVLPGD
+455 
-468 EGRPRR
+468 
-474 APRLLLH
+474 
-481 RVPHTRPLP
+481 
-490 RLLHSAARHA
+490 SAAQISEA
-500 AHAAGHGA
+500 LAGVTGHLMDRNLYLFDYRTDLTDELAGA
-508 QILRSADIGGS
+508 VGIDLSRQVLTRGQIRSIMAD
-519 RRRDG
+519 
-524 PPHGPQPLPVR
+524 VKK
-535 LPDRPHRRARGSRR
+535 
-549 DRPVAPGAHPRADPI
+549 PRS
-564 HHGGCEETEELGRTT
+564 
-579 PENVTR
+579 
-585 KRAVLPAP
+585 
-593 EPVPGGVVFI
+593 

>member
-16 TIVQGYRDED
+16 TIVQGYRDEN
-26 GKNKART
+26 GKNRART
-33 VRSLGYV
+33 VKSLGYV
-40 DALEAEFDDPVA
+40 DALEAEFGDPVA
-52 HFEEECRRMTEEAAR
+52 HFEEECRRMTAEAAR
-67 AQAPVTVEFSAAR
+67 AEAPIAVQFTASK
-80 KIDKRS
+80 KIDKRA

-99 YLHRDLGVWSFFERK
+99 YLHRDLGIWSFFERK
-114 RTSRGFSYDPCR
+114 RTARGFSYDPCR
-126 VLELLVWDRMAHPSS
+126 ILELLVWDRIAHPSS
-141 KRAAWE
+141 KHAAWE
-147 ARGRFPRK
+147 ARERFPRK

-167 TYLDDNADALV
+167 TYLDGNADALV

-191 RDTSCLYYDV
+191 RDASCLYYDV
-201 TNYYFECDEEDG
+201 TNYYFECGEEDG

-301 SQSVRKATRG
+301 SQSVRKATKG

-323 ESAPGSFKIKSRVSE
+323 ESASGSFRIKSRVSE

-385 VARGDMPSAAAKTSV
+385 VARGDMSSAAAKTSV

-419 WGHRRG
+419 WVID
-425 EDRRRRGHGRLLL
+425 EDRIAADEAMDGYYCIVTSEQDMDDREVIDAYRGLWRIEESFRVMKGDFDARPVYCSTESHIRAHFLVCYIALLAMRLMQLDTGRKY
-438 HRHLR
+438 
-443 AGHGRPRGHRRL
+443 
-455 PRALEDRGVLPGD
+455 
-468 EGRPRR
+468 
-474 APRLLLH
+474 
-481 RVPHTRPLP
+481 
-490 RLLHSAARHA
+490 SAAQISEA
-500 AHAAGHGA
+500 LAGVTGHLMDRNLYLFDYRTDLTDELAGA
-508 QILRSADIGGS
+508 VGIDLSRQVLTRGQIRSIMAD
-519 RRRDG
+519 
-524 PPHGPQPLPVR
+524 VKK
-535 LPDRPHRRARGSRR
+535 
-549 DRPVAPGAHPRADPI
+549 PRS
-564 HHGGCEETEELGRTT
+564 
-579 PENVTR
+579 
-585 KRAVLPAP
+585 
-593 EPVPGGVVFI
+593 